1 MQLEQKQAFAARMSR
16 IHAGSQNTCGTIHVG
31 DTTSA
36 KMPRNVLQVRNSRKT
51 SVGAMMTKGLRSA
64 LLQVLLLG
72 TCLTLYIRHV
82 GL

>member
-16 IHAGSQNTCGTIHVG
+16 IHSGSQNTCGTIHVG

-36 KMPRNVLQVRNSRKT
+36 KMPRNVLAAQGSGAP
-51 SVGAMMTKGLRSA
+51 SVGAMMTKGLLSA
-64 LLQVLLLG
+64 LFQVLLLG
-72 TCLTLYIRHV
+72 AGLTLYIRHV